1 MVGLIFMVNLA
12 FAQTDTVSTTDEVFK
27 IIDGVTERVSA
38 GVAALSKSLEVPA
51 KHVYRVMVKQQI
63 VTSITWLI
71 VLVVGLFGL
80 STGISLWNTG
90 TEKSRD
96 SDAVENIMG
105 GIMIAVSIIM
115 TIFGILNIETIV
127 SGIVNPEYNAII
139 EIMNFLK

>member
-12 FAQTDTVSTTDEVFK
+12 FAQTDTVSTTDEVFE

-63 VTSITWLI
+63 VASITWLI
-71 VLVVGLFGL
+71 MLVAGLFGL
-80 STGISLWNTG
+80 FTGISFWNIG

-96 SDAVENIMG
+96 SDAVENVTG
-105 GIMIAVSIIM
+105 GIMIVASVIM
-115 TIFGILNIETIV
+115 TAFGIFNIETIV

-139 EIMNFLK
+139 EIMDFLK